1 MNARPFTTLA
11 DEMLSDLGGYIN
23 RLSADTCPDLKA
35 RLRADVADTGRKR
48 GPVHQDAQCQI
59 TECVALPCQQIA
71 VQYDSRPAAFS
82 PRRWKWISESFAGH
96 FDCDPED
103 VDLAET
109 EAGDFITVKGAI
121 VGFVR
126 TRIG

>member
-11 DEMLSDLGGYIN
+11 DEMLSDLGGYIS

-35 RLRADVADTGRKR
+35 RLRADVADLKKPARIHED
-48 GPVHQDAQCQI
+48 VQCQI
-59 TECVALPCQQIA
+59 TECIAFPLTQIGI
-71 VQYDSRPAAFS
+71 QYDSRPQAFS
-82 PRRWKWISESFAGH
+82 PTRWEWIADKFASY
-96 FDCDPED
+96 FDCDPDD
-103 VDLAET
+103 VSEAET
-109 EAGDFITVKGAI
+109 EAGDFITVKGEI

>member
-1 MNARPFTTLA
+1 MFHSLTDAVL
-11 DEMLSDLGGYIN
+11 DDLSRRVDQLGP
-23 RLSADTCPDLKA
+23 RTCPDLKA
-35 RLRADVADTGRKR
+35 RLRADLADTVRRR
-48 GPVHQDAQCQI
+48 GPVHEGRQTQI

-71 VQYDSRPAAFS
+71 VQLDSRPAAFS
-82 PRRWKWISESFAGH
+82 PRRWEWISESFARS

-109 EAGDFITVKGAI
+109 EAGDFITVKGEI